1 MAAKRTR
8 ATKATPA
15 KVATRAKQ
23 TPKRTKTEKPTLEQL
38 LEQHTQELDRL
49 KTFVDET
56 TFSSDERGLSGEISA
71 ADQHPG
77 DVADFVFQRE
87 LMETTREILVEEAM
101 QARDALERRAA
112 GQYGICAECG
122 QPIPKARLAAR
133 PHATLCIDC
142 QRAREGHRQTQA
154 S

>member
-1 MAAKRTR
+1 MAAKKTG
-8 ATKATPA
+8 TT
-15 KVATRAKQ
+15 
-23 TPKRTKTEKPTLEQL
+23 KRTSTTKRAQKEKPTPEQMLEQR
-38 LEQHTQELDRL
+38 TQEIDRL
-49 KTFVDET
+49 KHFVDESA
-56 TFSSDERGLSGEISA
+56 FSGDERDLTGEISVN
-71 ADQHPG
+71 DQHPG

-87 LMETTREILVEEAM
+87 LMETTREILDEEAT
-101 QARDALERRAA
+101 QARDAMERKAA

-142 QRAREGHRQTQA
+142 QREREGHRQARA

>member
-1 MAAKRTR
+1 LLKEWRYEMAAKRKPTNERTR
-8 ATKATPA
+8 ATKGTS
-15 KVATRAKQ
+15 K
-23 TPKRTKTEKPTLEQL
+23 EKPNPEQL
-38 LEQHTQELDRL
+38 LEQRTREIDRL
-49 KTFVDET
+49 KQFVDES
-56 TFSSDERGLSGEISA
+56 TFSSDERELTGELSVN
-71 ADQHPG
+71 DQHPG

-87 LMETTREILVEEAM
+87 LMETTREILDEEAT
-101 QARDALERRAA
+101 QARDALERKAA

-142 QRAREGHRQTQA
+142 QREREGHRQARA

>member
-1 MAAKRTR
+1 MAAKKTG
-8 ATKATPA
+8 TT
-15 KVATRAKQ
+15 
-23 TPKRTKTEKPTLEQL
+23 KRTSTTKRAPKEKPTPEQL
-38 LEQHTQELDRL
+38 LEQRTQEIDRL
-49 KTFVDET
+49 KHFVDES
-56 TFSSDERGLSGEISA
+56 TFSGDERDLTGEISVN
-71 ADQHPG
+71 DQHPG

-87 LMETTREILVEEAM
+87 LMETTREILDEEAT
-101 QARDALERRAA
+101 QARDALERKAA

-142 QRAREGHRQTQA
+142 QREREGHRQARA

>member
-1 MAAKRTR
+1 MATKRTR
-8 ATKATPA
+8 APKPPPATKATR
-15 KVATRAKQ
+15 K
-23 TPKRTKTEKPTLEQL
+23 EKPTPEAL
-38 LEQHTQELDRL
+38 LEQRTKQLDQL
-49 KTFVDET
+49 KQFVDDS
-56 TFSSDERGLSGEISA
+56 TFSSDERDMTGEVSA

-87 LMETTREILVEEAM
+87 LMETTRGILDEEAT
-101 QARDALERRAA
+101 QARDALERKAA

-122 QPIPKARLAAR
+122 RPIPKARLAAR

-142 QRAREGHRQTQA
+142 QREREGHRNLRA